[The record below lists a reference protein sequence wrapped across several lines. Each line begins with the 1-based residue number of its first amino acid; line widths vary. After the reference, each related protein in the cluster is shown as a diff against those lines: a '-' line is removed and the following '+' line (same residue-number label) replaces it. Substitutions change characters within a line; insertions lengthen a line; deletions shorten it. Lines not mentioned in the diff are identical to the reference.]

1 MEEIQ
6 QHIRGVL
13 DDVEDIRDL
22 EITLESILNGTL

>member
-22 EITLESILNGTL
+22 ESILNCTL